1 LGRNKTARYRKN
13 KLCINEKRR
22 LLEFKTKIYRHKK
35 YIKEQGEQTML
46 EIVNLSKSYKE
57 KKVLDNINLKLEN
70 GLYGLLR
77 TKWSR
82 KEYLNEYYNR

>member
-1 LGRNKTARYRKN
+1 
-13 KLCINEKRR
+13 
-22 LLEFKTKIYRHKK
+22 
-35 YIKEQGEQTML
+35 ML
-46 EIVNLSKSYKE
+46 EIIDLSKSYKE

-82 KEYLNEYYNR
+82 KEYINEYHNR